1 MDVPRGKYP
10 SSALIERCYMSSL
23 RCNIDGGPGWLIA
36 RARGCFRDTP
46 ARRGWLARRILD
58 ATVQEAAS
66 CGLRELTI
74 DAVAHRAA
82 TTRMTVYRRFGRR
95 EQLIEAMAIRETQRF
110 IAALGE
116 AISGVDDVEA
126 QGPEAF
132 IAGLRFMHEHPFTR
146 RAIEVEPEA
155 IIELLEA
162 DNGLV
167 FRMGS
172 DFIAERLDVRGLEP
186 APRARSPR
194 HSPESSSRSCS
205 SHTQSCLSTMRTPR
219 ARTWR
224 GVLRQLSRRGRAP
237 ELTPADGG
245 REPLDSPCFENTLT

>member
-1 MDVPRGKYP
+1 MADPVG
-10 SSALIERCYMSSL
+10 SL
-23 RCNIDGGPGWLIA
+23 LA
-36 RARGCFRDTP
+36 RAVAFGTHPPGEDE
-46 ARRGWLARRILD
+46 LACRILD

-110 IAALGE
+110 IA
-116 AISGVDDVEA
+116 
-126 QGPEAF
+126 
-132 IAGLRFMHEHPFTR
+132 GLRFMHEHPFTR

-186 APRARSPR
+186 AASGQVAETLARIFVSFLLLPHSVVPLDDENAARAYVERCIAPIVAARSG
-194 HSPESSSRSCS
+194 
-205 SHTQSCLSTMRTPR
+205 T
-219 ARTWR
+219 
-224 GVLRQLSRRGRAP
+224 
-237 ELTPADGG
+237 
-245 REPLDSPCFENTLT
+245 

>member
-1 MDVPRGKYP
+1 MADPVG
-10 SSALIERCYMSSL
+10 SL
-23 RCNIDGGPGWLIA
+23 LA
-36 RARGCFRDTP
+36 RAVAFGTHPPGEDE
-46 ARRGWLARRILD
+46 LARRILD

-186 APRARSPR
+186 AASGQVAETLARIFVSFLLLPHSVVPLDDENAARAYVERCIAPIVAARSG
-194 HSPESSSRSCS
+194 
-205 SHTQSCLSTMRTPR
+205 T
-219 ARTWR
+219 
-224 GVLRQLSRRGRAP
+224 
-237 ELTPADGG
+237 
-245 REPLDSPCFENTLT
+245 